1 MSKKDKKKKKQKKN
15 EFLSTDF
22 GLGLSRIEKFD
33 LGQSNTIEKK
43 KTQKRPDKITGPATY
58 EEMLRDAENLEGYLT
73 IMKDFAILKNLSPKK
88 YKEAVKTV
96 EELITLL
103 REGKGKNVYNQE
115 RYEYYMERVNRRG
128 F

>member
-15 EFLSTDF
+15 EYLSTDF
-22 GLGLSRIEKFD
+22 GTGLSRIEKID
-33 LGQSNTIEKK
+33 LGETVVEEKK

-96 EELITLL
+96 EELVSLL

-115 RYEYYMERVNRRG
+115 RYDYYMERINSRG